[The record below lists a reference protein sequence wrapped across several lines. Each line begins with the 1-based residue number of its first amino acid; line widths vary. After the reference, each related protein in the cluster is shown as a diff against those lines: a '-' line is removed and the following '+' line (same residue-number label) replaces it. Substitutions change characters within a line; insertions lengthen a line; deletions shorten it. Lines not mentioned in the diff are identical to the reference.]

1 MGIKTIEKIRR
12 EKIVA
17 RVLIMEAPNCEQYSN
32 VFLMGDNQVLVLD
45 RMRLRWLGRVERK
58 TAEDV

>member
-1 MGIKTIEKIRR
+1 
-12 EKIVA
+12 
-17 RVLIMEAPNCEQYSN
+17 MEAPNCEQYSN